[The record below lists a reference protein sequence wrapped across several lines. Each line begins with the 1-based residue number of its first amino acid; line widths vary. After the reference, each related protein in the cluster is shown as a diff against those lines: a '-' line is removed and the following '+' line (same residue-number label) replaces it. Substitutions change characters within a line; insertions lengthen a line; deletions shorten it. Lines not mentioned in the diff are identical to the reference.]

1 MIEASIK
8 RKMKGGKTAGGDAQA
23 EGAGLAEVDLSE

>member
-8 RKMKGGKTAGGDAQA
+8 RKMKGGKAPGGNAQA
-23 EGAGLAEVDLSE
+23 EGAGVAEVDLSE